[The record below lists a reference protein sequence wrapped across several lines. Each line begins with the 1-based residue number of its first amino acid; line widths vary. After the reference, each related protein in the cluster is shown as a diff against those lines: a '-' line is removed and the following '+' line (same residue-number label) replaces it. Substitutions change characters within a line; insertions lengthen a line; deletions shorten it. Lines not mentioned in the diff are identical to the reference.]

1 MSLPTFDP
9 GFSTEELTAIYS
21 ARSTVAAML
30 EFESALVMAMA
41 DVGLAPLGEVE
52 IVAAACQTDVDEPES
67 VLESTWESGTP
78 VIALRAKIT
87 SALDDEAARWFHHG
101 ATSQDVIDTG
111 QMLQAKAALGAL
123 DELLVPMAQRLHDLT
138 VRYRDQPQMGRTFLQ
153 DARPTTFGFRTATWL
168 DSVMRCIADL
178 RREREGLVVQLG
190 GPVGTLSGYGETGT
204 SVVAR
209 LAARLDLGV
218 PDISWH
224 TDRSRISSL
233 ADALQ
238 RCAAT
243 MSKIGMDIAILASSQ
258 IAEIAV
264 RSGGSSSMSEKR
276 NPIDATRAVAAA
288 SACSGAATMLR
299 CTPPGELDRAVGA
312 WHVEWIALPLVFR
325 TAGAAIEAIS
335 RCLDSL
341 EVDEEAMSRR
351 VEADQSTLS
360 AIVAPQ
366 IDSVLAA
373 FDRLAG

>member
-9 GFSTEELTAIYS
+9 GFSTEALTATYS
-21 ARSTVAAML
+21 AQSTVAAML
-30 EFESALVMAMA
+30 EFESALAMALA
-41 DVGLAPLGEVE
+41 DVGLAPLDEVE
-52 IVAAACQTDVDEPES
+52 RVAAACRTHVDEPET
-67 VLESTWESGTP
+67 VLGSTWESGTP
-78 VIALRAKIT
+78 VIALRAKVT
-87 SALDDEAARWFHHG
+87 SALDDGAARWFHTG

-111 QMLQAKAALGAL
+111 QMLQARTALGSL
-123 DELLVPMAQRLHDLT
+123 DDLLVPLAQRLRDLT

-190 GPVGTLSGYGETGT
+190 GPVGTVSGYGEAGPQ
-204 SVVAR
+204 VVAR
-209 LAARLDLGV
+209 LADRLGLGV

-243 MSKIGMDIAILASSQ
+243 MSKIGSDVAILASSQ

-264 RSGGSSSMSEKR
+264 RSGGSSSMPEKR

-299 CTPPGELDRAVGA
+299 TTPPGVLDRGVGA

-325 TAGAAIEAIS
+325 TAGASIESIG
-335 RCLDSL
+335 RCIDSL
-341 EVDEEAMSRR
+341 EVDEEAMGHR
-351 VEADQSTLS
+351 VEVDRSTLS
-360 AIVAPQ
+360 GIVAPQ
-366 IDSVLAA
+366 IDAVLAA
-373 FDRLAG
+373 YDRLVG